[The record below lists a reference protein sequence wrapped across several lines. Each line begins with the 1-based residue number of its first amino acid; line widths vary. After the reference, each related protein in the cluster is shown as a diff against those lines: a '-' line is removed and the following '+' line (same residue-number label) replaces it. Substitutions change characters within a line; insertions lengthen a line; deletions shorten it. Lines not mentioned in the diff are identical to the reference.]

1 MGCKLRILRL
11 DEIESR
17 VSSCGGTWIKKRN
30 LRKKLIAERN
40 ESINFVISQI
50 NEEIR
55 RWKAS
60 AITEK
65 DLRLLYSF
73 KSKMEIML

>member
-1 MGCKLRILRL
+1 MGCKLRILKL
-11 DEIESR
+11 EEIELQ
-17 VSSCGGTWIKKRN
+17 VSLCNGTWIKKRN
-30 LRKKLIAERN
+30 LRKKLMIERS

-73 KSKMEIML
+73 KSKMEMML